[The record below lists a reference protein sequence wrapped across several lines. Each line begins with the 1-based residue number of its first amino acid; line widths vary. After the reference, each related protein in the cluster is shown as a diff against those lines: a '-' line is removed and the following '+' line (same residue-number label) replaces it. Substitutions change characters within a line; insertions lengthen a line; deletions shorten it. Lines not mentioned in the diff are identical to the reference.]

1 MRQRQNVTLH
11 EETIRLM
18 KEYQEQ
24 HHIRYP
30 GEALDRIVAEWEE
43 QQFKDHSQ
51 EYVMGLMAQRFQ
63 EVFSDE
69 MKRLKLAANQ
79 SDKNTQ
85 VLLELMNGFAM
96 DQNLESCVTTPIFE
110 SQAMKDAKE
119 AVEERISNQRQ
130 KRISVRESQASSS

>member
-18 KEYQEQ
+18 KGYQEQ

-30 GEALDRIVAEWEE
+30 GEALDRMVAEWEE

-69 MKRLKLAANQ
+69 MKRVKLAANQ

-130 KRISVRESQASSS
+130 KRISTRESQASSS